1 MAGREVKP
9 SVDNLRG
16 TLTGIEV
23 LDITTTS
30 VPGEG
35 LVEGI
40 LVTIS
45 VYHNVYHN
53 VLYVMPSE

>member
-1 MAGREVKP
+1 MHREARVRRRLI
-9 SVDNLRG
+9 VTDL
-16 TLTGIEV
+16 
-23 LDITTTS
+23 LDIARTS

-40 LVTIS
+40 LATIR

-53 VLYVMPSE
+53 VLYVRLSE